1 MKWLQIS
8 ILAVLVAGPS
18 RQFAFAQTTTV
29 KEVPIHAITSVSG
42 ADVYME
48 YCAVCHGKDGRGGG
62 PAAVALKQAPTDLT
76 TLARKNGGKFPTL
89 AVQQSITSPEGI
101 AAHGA
106 PGMPIWGQ
114 LLITNPDN
122 TSAGVLRIHN
132 LTTYI
137 EGLQK

>member
-1 MKWLQIS
+1 MCNI
-8 ILAVLVAGPS
+8 AECVTERTVA
-18 RQFAFAQTTTV
+18 
-29 KEVPIHAITSVSG
+29 
-42 ADVYME
+42 
-48 YCAVCHGKDGRGGG
+48 
-62 PAAVALKQAPTDLT
+62 AAVALKQAPTDLT

-89 AVQQSITSPEGI
+89 AVQQSITNPGAI

-114 LLITNPDN
+114 LLITTPDS
-122 TSAGVLRIHN
+122 TAAGVLRVHN